1 MPRAKKDGTHIS
13 FYLRTDVVERLR
25 AYANVNG
32 QTMTIAMERLLTKA
46 LNDAD
51 GLEMSRKESQHTG

>member
-25 AYANVNG
+25 AYADENG
-32 QTMTIAMERLLTKA
+32 QTLTIAMERLLTKA
-46 LNDAD
+46 LDDAD
-51 GLEMSRKESQHTG
+51 GFKTSGKESHTG